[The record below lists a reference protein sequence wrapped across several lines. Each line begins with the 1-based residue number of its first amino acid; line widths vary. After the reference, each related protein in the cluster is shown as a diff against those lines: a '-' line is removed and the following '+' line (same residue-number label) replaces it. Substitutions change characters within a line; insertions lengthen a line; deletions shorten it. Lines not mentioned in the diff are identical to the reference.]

1 MKDSINR
8 REFIKQSVAAG
19 VVTVAGST
27 SLSSTLFG
35 NFLSS
40 GIDISVV
47 SGAMYFD
54 NTIKAVELLGGMSK
68 FVPKGSKVGLLINS
82 PWNKPGTHTN
92 PEVSLAVLKMCIN
105 AGAKE
110 IYSIENAPTG
120 YWKRSK
126 LYEKFEKEV
135 RRIQSSD
142 SKTTVKIPIG
152 KSLKEAEISKTL
164 LECDILINIPIVKH
178 HQGTNFTANLKN
190 MMGACSGSTNRF
202 FHKGS
207 GKSGPSGY
215 YDDVEFLSQCI
226 ADVNLVRQP
235 NICIVDAT
243 EFVTTNGPA
252 GPGELKKAHKVIA
265 GTNCVSVD
273 AYCSTL
279 LGLIPQDVLMIQYA
293 HDHGLGEIDMK
304 KLTIKET

>member
-1 MKDSINR
+1 MKKNIDR
-8 REFIKQSVAAG
+8 REFMKQSIAAGIVAA
-19 VVTVAGST
+19 AGSA
-27 SLSSTLFG
+27 SLPSALLG
-35 NFLSS
+35 NFLPS

-47 SGAMYFD
+47 NGTNFFES
-54 NTIKAVELLGGMSK
+54 TLKAVKMLGGMSK
-68 FVPKGSKVGLLINS
+68 FLSKGSKVGLLINS
-82 PWNKPGTHTN
+82 PWDKPGTHTN
-92 PEVSLAVLKMCIN
+92 PDVALAVLNMCID

-110 IYSIENAPTG
+110 IYSIEDASTS

-135 RRIQSSD
+135 DRIQPGK
-142 SKTTVKIPIG
+142 SKTTMKIPGG

-164 LECDILINIPIVKH
+164 LECDVLINIPIVKQ

-207 GKSGPSGY
+207 GKSGLFGY
-215 YDDVEFLSQCI
+215 YDDIEFLSQCI

-243 EFVTTNGPA
+243 EFVMTNGPA
-252 GPGELKKAHKVIA
+252 GPGELRKAHKVVA

-279 LGLIPQDVLMIQYA
+279 LGLIPQDVLMVQYA

-304 KLTIKET
+304 KMSIQET

>member
-1 MKDSINR
+1 MKNSINR
-8 REFIKQSVAAG
+8 REFIKQSVAAS
-19 VVTVAGST
+19 VVTVAGSA

-35 NFLSS
+35 NFLPS

-47 SGAMYFD
+47 SGAMHFD

-82 PWNKPGTHTN
+82 PWNKPGTYTN

-142 SKTTVKIPIG
+142 SKTTVKIPNG

-190 MMGACSGSTNRF
+190 MMGTCSGSTNRF

-207 GKSGPSGY
+207 GKSSLFGY

-293 HDHGLGEIDMK
+293 HDHDLGEIDMK

>member
-1 MKDSINR
+1 MKNNINR

-19 VVTVAGST
+19 VVVAAGSA
-27 SLSSTLFG
+27 SLPSALFG
-35 NFLSS
+35 SLLPS

-47 SGAMYFD
+47 SGT
-54 NTIKAVELLGGMSK
+54 NTFENTMKTIGLFGGMSK

-82 PWNKPGTHTN
+82 PWDKPGTYTN
-92 PEVSLAVLKMCIN
+92 PDVALAVLKMCIE

-110 IYSIENAPTG
+110 IYSIENASTS

-126 LYEKFEKEV
+126 LYKKFEKEV
-135 RRIQSSD
+135 NIIQSGD
-142 SKTTVKIPIG
+142 SKTTVKIPNG
-152 KSLKEAEISKTL
+152 KSLKEADISKTL
-164 LECDILINIPIVKH
+164 LECDVLVNIPIVKH

-190 MMGACSGSTNRF
+190 MMGGCSGSTNRF

-207 GKSGPSGY
+207 GKSGLFGY

-243 EFVTTNGPA
+243 EYVTTNGPA

-279 LGLIPQDVLMIQYA
+279 LGLVPQNVLMIQYA
-293 HDHGLGEIDMK
+293 YEHGLGEIDIK

>member
-1 MKDSINR
+1 MKYKIDR

-19 VVTVAGST
+19 VVAAAGSA
-27 SLSSTLFG
+27 SLPSALFG
-35 NFLSS
+35 NFLPS

-47 SGAMYFD
+47 NGTNYFE
-54 NTIKAVELLGGMSK
+54 NTMKAIEMFGGMSK
-68 FVPKGSKVGLLINS
+68 FVPKGSKIGLLINS
-82 PWNKPGTHTN
+82 PWDKPGTYTN
-92 PEVSLAVLKMCIN
+92 PDVALAVLKICLD

-110 IYSIENAPTG
+110 IYSIEDASTN

-126 LYEKFEKEV
+126 LYKKFEKEV
-135 RRIQSSD
+135 GIIQSGD
-142 SKTTVKIPIG
+142 SKTTVKIPSG
-152 KSLKEAEISKTL
+152 KSLKEAEISKIL
-164 LECDILINIPIVKH
+164 LECDVLINIPIMKH
-178 HQGTNFTANLKN
+178 HQGTNFSANLKN
-190 MMGACSGSTNRF
+190 VMGACSGSTNRF

-207 GKSGPSGY
+207 GKSSLFGY

-226 ADVNLVRQP
+226 ADVNLIRKP
-235 NICIVDAT
+235 NICIVDTT

-252 GPGELKKAHKVIA
+252 GPGELKKSHKIVA

-293 HDHGLGEIDMK
+293 HEHGLGEIDMK